1 MKIKTAL
8 ILCAGYGKRLNP
20 LTLTTP
26 KPLLKINQIT
36 LLENC
41 INLIVS
47 LGIKKIL
54 VNTFYLEEKIKNF
67 IEEKKFKIEIKI
79 IKDGNNILNT
89 GGGVLNMVNSSK
101 EMDFL
106 VFNPD
111 NVWGENYKKDILI
124 FEEKDSAF
132 FCSVSISQSK
142 KYLLIRTADHQTS
155 EYYTKDLSQIN
166 APIKLFSKRVKKEE
180 HEIGHREGHFYILTN
195 YNECKNFKIMVC
207 EETCFSKE
215 NWKEFILYKKNI
227 LILDFLILKKRIL
240 YRQRFDGLNQIVIRH
255 LDHDEENTIHFAEKD
270 NALDLADQ
278 SEFDTAGL
286 RFSF

>member
-89 GGGVLNMVNSSK
+89 GGGVLNMVNSS
-101 EMDFL
+101 EDMDFL

-111 NVWGENYKKDILI
+111 TVWGENYKKDI
-124 FEEKDSAF
+124 EGMEK
-132 FCSVSISQSK
+132 
-142 KYLLIRTADHQTS
+142 
-155 EYYTKDLSQIN
+155 
-166 APIKLFSKRVKKEE
+166 
-180 HEIGHREGHFYILTN
+180 
-195 YNECKNFKIMVC
+195 
-207 EETCFSKE
+207 
-215 NWKEFILYKKNI
+215 LYFLNKVKNI
-227 LILDFLILKKRIL
+227 LLLVNKNISFDKNLSGDFSLNNNVIKKDKLNNLIYTGCQIINKDLFKSYSVHNFSISEIWNNLIENNSLYGFESLENFYHLTNLEVYENLLK
-240 YRQRFDGLNQIVIRH
+240 N
-255 LDHDEENTIHFAEKD
+255 
-270 NALDLADQ
+270 
-278 SEFDTAGL
+278 
-286 RFSF
+286 